1 MTCNLD
7 GETDRILTGDIGSEG
22 FEFVYSSR
30 DMDIFLLEFEVRLI
44 SLGGRT

>member
-1 MTCNLD
+1 MTSNLE

-22 FEFVYSSR
+22 LECVCSSE

-44 SLGGRT
+44 SLGRT